1 MNELIEV
8 VEFFRIGLNLDE
20 FGYLVN
26 LGEFGEITVHRVEL
40 RLIGMNWGI
49 CDEFGFN
56 LGEFW

>member
-26 LGEFGEITVHRVEL
+26 WGELGGITVHRGEL

-49 CDEFGFN
+49 C
-56 LGEFW
+56 GE